1 MYLNIHLALNPYR
14 VRLQWHE
21 CDQRST
27 LVFLKKC
34 QNLKAQHHDGCNKQ
48 QTPARLANPLF
59 WGHDPLKAMRGCI
72 TTEVF
77 GQRRESIHTLLLLF
91 RFHPPLLIHACFRL
105 FHSFLLKT
113 SLFKV
118 TLKKIL
124 FSRGYFESA
133 IPRSLMI
140 PYKITLLSKVI
151 RAII

>member
-1 MYLNIHLALNPYR
+1 
-14 VRLQWHE
+14 
-21 CDQRST
+21 
-27 LVFLKKC
+27 
-34 QNLKAQHHDGCNKQ
+34 
-48 QTPARLANPLF
+48 
-59 WGHDPLKAMRGCI
+59 MRGCI

-91 RFHPPLLIHACFRL
+91 RFHPLLLIHACFRL

-140 PYKITLLSKVI
+140 PSKITFVESNSCNHLILLWRRMACFVLISVVYVSYFQVCEAEI
-151 RAII
+151 SFFCYVFPNLNAATIWGHMHRLPHETLLFLDF